1 MAHGSRDLLIANVIA
16 LSDLNRAAL
25 IIGGRP
31 TSTALHDARST
42 LLAFRLLADQ
52 VLQDA
57 FTIVER
63 ALPPLSEPDA
73 DANATIQKREF
84 IAQLLTA
91 GSALPSVLALE
102 IARGFTALN
111 HGEVHPLFERAATGQ
126 HGNAAS
132 LDDLKRKAVWHVMF
146 LFGQGI
152 KKGEAREIVSRAIPY
167 GVDAL
172 VAWEK
177 AQRAKEKRSNS
188 VGSLLRAA
196 ESAGRLQAEYLR
208 SGSIPVSDDR
218 TALALRHH
226 LTAELDLPAL
236 AAAFRLVTHAGAD
249 TVSKRR
255 RPRRSIVTP
264 EPS

>member
-1 MAHGSRDLLIANVIA
+1 MPHGSRDLLIADIVA
-16 LSDLNRAAL
+16 LSDGNRAAL
-25 IIGGRP
+25 SNGGNP
-31 TSTALHDARST
+31 TSAALHDARST
-42 LLAFRLLADQ
+42 LLAFRLLGDQ

-63 ALPPLSEPDA
+63 ALPPLPEA
-73 DANATIQKREF
+73 DIDSQDTIQKRAF

-91 GSALPSVLALE
+91 GSALPSGLALE
-102 IARGFTALN
+102 VARGFTALN

-132 LDDLKRKAVWHVMF
+132 LEDLKRKAVWHVMF
-146 LFGQGI
+146 LCGQGI
-152 KKGEAREIVSRAIPY
+152 KKGEAREAVSRAIPY

-177 AQRAKEKRSNS
+177 AQRARERRSNS
-188 VGSLLRAA
+188 AGSLLRAA

-208 SGSIPVSDDR
+208 SGSIPVSDDKS
-218 TALALRHH
+218 ALTLRHH
-226 LTAELDLPAL
+226 LTVDLDLPAL

-255 RPRRSIVTP
+255 RPRRSIGALK
-264 EPS
+264 PS